1 MAKNEK
7 VSSRRNTKGEGVAG
21 KLFDKEIMHRDSW
34 TSSAISV
41 EARNRGGIR
50 IVYPSIYLP
59 TYLPPSLTLST
70 EKIESKR

>member
-1 MAKNEK
+1 MAKNHK

-21 KLFDKEIMHRDSW
+21 KSFDKEMMHRDSR

-41 EARNRGGIR
+41 EVRNRGGIR

-59 TYLPPSLTLST
+59 TYLLTSLPHLVY
-70 EKIESKR
+70 